1 MNINLFGPLQCHDG
15 ERTLRASDL
24 GGAKPRGLLELL
36 LLARGRTMS
45 KEQLA
50 EALWGDRPPQNVAGT
65 LEHYVCV
72 LRRKLFADQALARQ
86 VLVTEPGAYRF
97 DTSRVQLDLDEFDRL
112 MRQAEHADEA
122 RRRMLLSQAVDMASD
137 DLLDDAPY
145 APWAATERE
154 LYRSRVT
161 RAHLAIARDCLAAG
175 QYDCAM
181 RHGESALRFAPYS
194 EEAFRTLMVADH
206 ALGHADLARAAHRR
220 CRQVLADQLGVDPT
234 SETEAVAAAIDA
246 GMPADELVRAFLD
259 RSLHVLLVAA

>member
-1 MNINLFGPLQCHDG
+1 MNISLFGPLQCQDG

-50 EALWGDRPPQNVAGT
+50 EALWADRPPQNVSGT

-72 LRRKLFADQALARQ
+72 LRRKLFADQALARE
-86 VLVTEPGAYRF
+86 VLATEPGAYRF
-97 DTSRVQLDLDEFDRL
+97 DTTQVSLDLDEFDRL
-112 MRQAEHADEA
+112 VRQAEHAEPA
-122 RRRMLLSQAVDMASD
+122 RRRLLLSQAVDLARH

-145 APWAATERE
+145 APWAVAERDR
-154 LYRSRVT
+154 YRSHVT
-161 RAHLAIARDCLAAG
+161 RAHLSIARDCLGVG

-181 RHGESALRFAPYS
+181 RHGESALQFAPYS
-194 EEAFRTLMVADH
+194 EEAFRTLMIADH

-220 CRQVLADQLGVDPT
+220 CRQVLADHLGVDPT

-259 RSLHVLLVAA
+259 RALHGMLVAA